1 MSEGMLTYDGAAH
14 EETTDNG
21 TDGIASVDQ
30 ANSVGIFF
38 LEGVVLLAW

>member
-1 MSEGMLTYDGAAH
+1 MGEGISTYNGAAH
-14 EETTDNG
+14 EETTNNG
-21 TDGIASVDQ
+21 TDGIAGVDQ